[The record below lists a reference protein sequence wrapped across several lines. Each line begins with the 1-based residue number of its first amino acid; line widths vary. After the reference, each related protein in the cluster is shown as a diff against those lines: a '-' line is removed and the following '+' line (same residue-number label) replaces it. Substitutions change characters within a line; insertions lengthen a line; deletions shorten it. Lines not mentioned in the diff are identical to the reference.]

1 MNLQTSLQR
10 GIPLSVKYYRKH
22 HLVQGY
28 HTIHLCFAGQ
38 LSSNHGDRSAQGPA
52 QLSPI
57 DLLPNLDRALVV
69 KLIASPQQD
78 VHVRQIEAVLWSVR
92 ELLHGQLIASP
103 PLFPRGLSAADVLR
117 EVFEG
122 GDCEGRM
129 IIGRWEEW
137 YDAVVEVGE

>member
-1 MNLQTSLQR
+1 
-10 GIPLSVKYYRKH
+10 VKYYRKH
-22 HLVQGY
+22 HLVQRY
-28 HTIHLCFAGQ
+28 HLIHLCFADQ

-52 QLSPI
+52 QLGPI

-78 VHVRQIEAVLWSVR
+78 VHVRQIEAVLRSVR
-92 ELLHGQLIASP
+92 KLLHSQLIASP

-122 GDCEGRM
+122 GDCEGRR
-129 IIGRWEEW
+129 IIGGWEERF
-137 YDAVVEVGE
+137 DAVVEVGE

>member
-1 MNLQTSLQR
+1 M
-10 GIPLSVKYYRKH
+10 KYYRKH
-22 HLVQGY
+22 HLVQRY
-28 HTIHLCFAGQ
+28 HLTHLCFADQ

-52 QLSPI
+52 QLGPI

-78 VHVRQIEAVLWSVR
+78 VHVRQIEAVLRSVR
-92 ELLHGQLIASP
+92 KLLHSQLIASP

-122 GDCEGRM
+122 GDCEGRR
-129 IIGRWEEW
+129 IIGGWEERF
-137 YDAVVEVGE
+137 DAVVEVGE